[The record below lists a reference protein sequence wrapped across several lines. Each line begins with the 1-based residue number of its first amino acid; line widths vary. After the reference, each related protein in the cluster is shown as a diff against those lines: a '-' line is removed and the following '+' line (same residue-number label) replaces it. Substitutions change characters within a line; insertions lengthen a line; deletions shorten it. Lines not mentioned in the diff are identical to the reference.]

1 MINGKGNLKDM
12 YPNLDKDQLQ
22 PAGVDL
28 TLDKVMCLETNN
40 NLYGLFLHQLLYNDF
55 SHLLLYP

>member
-28 TLDKVMCLETNN
+28 MK
-40 NLYGLFLHQLLYNDF
+40 Y
-55 SHLLLYP
+55 